1 MKKKS
6 LSILLVFMSVLL
18 VDTGQLILKKGLN
31 DVGALDFSLGLV
43 APFIAMFTNPFV
55 LLAVTFMVLS
65 SFTWLLALS
74 KANLSFAFPLLS
86 IGYVVVS
93 ILSWHFFGDNLSGLR
108 LLGLGII
115 VGGVFFMSRT

>member
-1 MKKKS
+1 
-6 LSILLVFMSVLL
+6 MSVLL